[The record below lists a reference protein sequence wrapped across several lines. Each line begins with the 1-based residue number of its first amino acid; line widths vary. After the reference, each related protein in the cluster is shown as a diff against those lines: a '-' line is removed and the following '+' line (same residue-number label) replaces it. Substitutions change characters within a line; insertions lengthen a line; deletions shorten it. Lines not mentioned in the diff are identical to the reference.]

1 MAKKVEIEVD
11 VKGNVVESTK
21 NMKALKQQL
30 KEVPAGTA
38 EWSKIKNQ
46 IRDIEDALESANA
59 SSEDFKGQL
68 ENAPGPL
75 GALGGAIKKVELA
88 TKSWGAAFKAL
99 GIGLLVSLIGGL
111 VGAFSQTEGAMKKF
125 EPLLIAME
133 QIFGGILE
141 ALTPVIDGFLDLAI
155 SIMPTVTKAFKVVY
169 SAVTAVFQS
178 LGKLGSAVVKLFKG
192 DFAGAWEDAKSSVTS
207 FSDNYEAA
215 TERFDKGAAKM
226 TKTQKKNADETKKTA
241 AEMLADRLKNMEAND
256 KLDAAELE
264 KQKQLALAEAFNDEQ
279 RLAVEKA
286 FYEKSYQM
294 KLKDLQ
300 DKQKLYSKESTE
312 YKDLQAQIIGLET
325 ERIAKTRE
333 FADKQTEITEQKN
346 KEIVDFEIKLAADLQ
361 KIEDKKKEDKLKQD
375 IIDKGNRDTKF
386 QQDMLYYR
394 NDLNMQRQLL
404 EEKRI
409 ADEKYYKEQLAAAG
423 LTAEAIQQLNEKKLA
438 DEANYVNASI
448 QLEQNRL
455 AQRQKVLDDII
466 SIVGAESAI
475 GKAALIAKQILIA
488 KELVAEVRR
497 SITLS
502 KMAVAQAKVS
512 TAVGVANTAK
522 VGFPQNVPMLIA
534 YAAQA
539 AGIISA
545 IMSAVNASKSAA
557 AEGGGG
563 GGEAAP
569 AGNAT
574 SSLGKNYGDGG
585 MIDGPLHAQGGVMI
599 NAEGG
604 EAVMSRGAVSM
615 FAPMLSLMN
624 QAGGGVG
631 FSSSAMGQTGYDAPK
646 PTNASD
652 APIFKTYVVS
662 SELTSHVEKQAKLK
676 DLSTL

>member
-11 VKGNVVESTK
+11 IKGNVVESQK
-21 NMKALKQQL
+21 NIKALKQAL

-46 IRDIEDALESANA
+46 IRDVEDALESANA

-111 VGAFSQTEGAMKKF
+111 VGAFAETEGAMKKF

-133 QIFGGILE
+133 QIFGGIFE
-141 ALTPVIDGFLDLAI
+141 ALQPVIDGFVELAI
-155 SIMPTVTKAFKVVY
+155 DIMPTVTKAFKVVY

-207 FSDNYEAA
+207 FSDNYDAA

-226 TKTQKKNADETKKTA
+226 TKTQKKNRDEMKKTA

-264 KQKQLALAEAFNDEQ
+264 KQKQLALAETFNDEQ

-286 FYEKSYQM
+286 FYEKSYQL

-312 YKDLQAQIIGLET
+312 YKDLQAQIVGLET
-325 ERIAKTRE
+325 ERIAKTKE

-346 KEIVDFEIKLAADLQ
+346 KEITDFEIKLAADLQ

-394 NDLNMQRQLL
+394 NDLDMQRQLL
-404 EEKRI
+404 EEKKL

-438 DEANYVNASI
+438 DENAYITSSI
-448 QLEQNRL
+448 ALEQ
-455 AQRQKVLDDII
+455 QRVAAKQQALDNII
-466 SIVGAESAI
+466 SIVGAESAL

-488 KELVAEVRR
+488 KELVAEAKRT
-497 SITLS
+497 ITFS
-502 KMAVAQAKVS
+502 KLAVVNSKVAVAEGAAK
-512 TAVGVANTAK
+512 TAK

-545 IMSAVNASKSAA
+545 ILSATSAA
-557 AEGGGG
+557 KSVSSE

-569 AGNAT
+569 AGNA
-574 SSLGKNYGDGG
+574 SASLGKNYGDGG
-585 MIDGPLHAQGGVMI
+585 MIDGPLHAQGGVMV

-604 EAVMSRGAVSM
+604 EAIINRRSSAM

-631 FSSSAMGQTGYDAPK
+631 FSSLAMGQSGYDAPK
-646 PTNASD
+646 PTNSND

-662 SELTSHVEKQAKLK
+662 TELTSHVERQAKLK

>member
-11 VKGNVVESTK
+11 VKGNVVESQK
-21 NMKALKQQL
+21 NIKALKQAL

-46 IRDIEDALESANA
+46 IRDVEDALESANA

-88 TKSWGAAFKAL
+88 TKSWGAAFKAI

-207 FSDNYEAA
+207 FSDNYDAA

-226 TKTQKKNADETKKTA
+226 TKTQKKNSEETKKTA
-241 AEMLADRLKNMEAND
+241 AEMLADRIKNLEAND
-256 KLDAAELE
+256 KLDAAMLE
-264 KQKQLALAEAFNDEQ
+264 KEKQLALAEAFNDEQ
-279 RLAVEKA
+279 KLAVEKA
-286 FYEKSYQM
+286 FYEKSYQL

-300 DKQKLYSKESTE
+300 DKQALYSKDSNE
-312 YKDLQAQIIGLET
+312 YKDFQSQILLLQAEKVAKDKEFKDKEVENT
-325 ERIAKTRE
+325 EKAAK
-333 FADKQTEITEQKN
+333 EIT
-346 KEIVDFEIKLAADLQ
+346 DFEIKLAADLQ

-375 IIDKGNRDTKF
+375 IIDKGNRDSKF

-394 NDLNMQRQLL
+394 NDLDMQRQLL
-404 EEKRI
+404 EEKRL
-409 ADEKYYKEQLAAAG
+409 ADEKYYAEQLAVAG

-438 DEANYVNASI
+438 DENAYINSSI
-448 QLEQNRL
+448 QLEQTRV
-455 AQRQKVLDDII
+455 AAKQQALDNII
-466 SIVGAESAI
+466 SIVGAESMV

-488 KELVAEVRR
+488 KELVAEAKRT
-497 SITLS
+497 ITFS
-502 KMAVAQAKVS
+502 KLAVANSKVAVAEGTAK
-512 TAVGVANTAK
+512 TAK
-522 VGFPQNVPMLIA
+522 VGFPQNIPLLLG

-545 IMSAVNASKSAA
+545 ILSATSAA
-557 AEGGGG
+557 KSVSAEGGGG
-563 GGEAAP
+563 EAP

-574 SSLGKNYGDGG
+574 ASLGKNYGNGG
-585 MIDGPLHAQGGVMI
+585 MINGPLHAQGGVMV

-604 EAVMSRGAVSM
+604 EAIINRRSSSM

-631 FSSSAMGQTGYDAPK
+631 FSSLAMGQAGYDAAK